1 MVINEELREM
11 IANESPANEL
21 RDRACELGMRTLRE
35 DGLMAIF
42 NGETTVDEVVRY
54 T

>member
-1 MVINEELREM
+1 M
-11 IANESPANEL
+11 IANETPANIL
-21 RDRACELGMRTLRE
+21 RDKACELGMRLLRE
-35 DGLMAIF
+35 DGLQAIF